1 MVYEHYRN
9 SEKPGI
15 GMIPVHWK
23 CTSLRYA
30 LSAIKDGTHGTYART
45 LDGEYLLSAKNVFPT
60 GLQITDSDSRV
71 SFEDYVSIIANGFP
85 SKGDVLFCGVGTI
98 GRVCYYNY
106 DKPYAF
112 QRSVTFLRSNDKV
125 NSRYLFYYLQSPNI
139 EDDEKLGSN
148 GTAQAGLYMGEIV
161 KLPMLIPPLDEQI
174 AIAAYLD
181 GKTAQIN
188 AIVAEAKASI
198 EEYKQWK
205 ASIINEAVTK
215 GLDPEAEMADS
226 GDAVIGRIPKHWKMI
241 KITRI
246 LDRTH
251 PYAIGDGDHGL
262 IKPTDYN
269 DSGIPYIR
277 VQNLGW
283 GTNLNTENIV
293 YISEEKN
300 ELIKNSTLRPNDI
313 LFAKT
318 GATIGKTAMVP
329 ENMPIANTT
338 SHVGKISVS
347 DKYSARFIFFV
358 LSSQVGYEQFWAFAS
373 AKTTR
378 PELTIDEIKSLR
390 LPMPPTIEE
399 QNSIVDYLDAIC
411 PRMDSLILEKV
422 ELIKELEAYQKS
434 LIFEA
439 VTGKRKVV

>member
-1 MVYEHYRN
+1 MTTYRLA
-9 SEKPGI
+9 SEMKASGI
-15 GMIPVHWK
+15 PWIGDIPATWVIRPVK
-23 CTSLRYA
+23 ALYSLTTGFTPSSDNDSLY
-30 LSAIKDGTHGTYART
+30 D
-45 LDGEYLLSAKNVFPT
+45 DEGEVWVTISDMKSEV
-60 GLQITDSDSRV
+60 ITDSKQKIAHGVALQHKRDMVKAGSLLY
-71 SFEDYVSIIANGFP
+71 SFKLSVGAVAFAGKDLYTNEAIA
-85 SKGDVLFCGVGTI
+85 
-98 GRVCYYNY
+98 
-106 DKPYAF
+106 AF
-112 QRSVTFLRSNDKV
+112 QPLSSDARLDFLKYASSLIVGNANV
-125 NSRYLFYYLQSPNI
+125 NIYGASIMNQ
-139 EDDEKLGSN
+139 KLILN
-148 GTAQAGLYMGEIV
+148 APLA
-161 KLPMLIPPLDEQI
+161 IPPLVEQQKI
-174 AIAAYLD
+174 AKFLD
-181 GKTAQIN
+181 LKTAQID
-188 AIVAEAKASI
+188 ALIDEVKACI

-205 ASIINEAVTK
+205 ASIIYEAVTK
-215 GLDPEAEMADS
+215 GIDPDAEMIDS
-226 GDAVIGRIPKHWKMI
+226 RDAVIDRIPKHWRMI

-246 LDRTH
+246 LDRAH

-262 IKPTDYN
+262 IKPTDYK

-283 GTNLNTENIV
+283 GTDLNTENIV

-347 DKYSARFIFFV
+347 EKYSARFIFYV

-378 PELTIDEIKSLR
+378 PELAIDEIKALR
-390 LPMPPTIEE
+390 LPMPPTLEE
-399 QNSIVDYLDAIC
+399 QNSIVAYLDAIC
-411 PRMDSLILEKV
+411 PTMDSLILERS
-422 ELIKELEAYQKS
+422 ELIKDLENYKKA
-434 LIFEA
+434 LIFEV